1 MLLKK
6 KLKKSRIINN
16 KKMKTSFVRST
27 SGLSSVCMLI
37 NKLENIKKQQHSQN
51 IRFHK
56 LILFRL
62 QTIFLWL
69 LQERGALA
77 SSTNERRKREN
88 RKAYDAHNRVSE
100 FLFTLSNCPRSNTFL
115 SNFSFE
121 E

>member
-1 MLLKK
+1 
-6 KLKKSRIINN
+6 
-16 KKMKTSFVRST
+16 MKTSFVRST

-37 NKLENIKKQQHSQN
+37 NKLENIKKQQQHSQN

-56 LILFRL
+56 LILFRP

-100 FLFTLSNCPRSNTFL
+100 FLFTPSNCPSSNTFL